1 MKLHHAAAL
10 AFGAWYLIL
19 PPLGRSGKRLID
31 APLLDWKR
39 VDEFDSES
47 TCLQMRAKLIESMRG
62 TEIDT
67 ALCVPSGVRD
77 LAPGQQPAIVDDL
90 DELAAVKPS
99 ISRRSCRDAEDSPR
113 R

>member
-1 MKLHHAAAL
+1 MKIHHAATLAL
-10 AFGAWYLIL
+10 AAWYLVL
-19 PPLGRSGKRLID
+19 PPAAPSGKRLID

-39 VDEFDSES
+39 VDGFDSES
-47 TCLQMRAKLIESMRG
+47 TCLQMRAKLIERMRG

-90 DELAAVKPS
+90 DEQGGG
-99 ISRRSCRDAEDSPR
+99 
-113 R
+113 